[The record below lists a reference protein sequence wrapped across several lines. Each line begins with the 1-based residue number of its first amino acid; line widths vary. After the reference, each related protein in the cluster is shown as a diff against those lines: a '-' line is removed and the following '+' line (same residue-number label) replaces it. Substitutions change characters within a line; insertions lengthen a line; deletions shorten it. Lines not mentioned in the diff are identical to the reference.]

1 MSAVAVPAVDALDDA
16 RHASSRANEHKVHQR
31 WREVMRARRRRATRE
46 EIESAAKAH
55 DDALDDRERALA
67 NLDAAMDESERTH
80 RVEAEAQARR
90 LEEASTRADAETA
103 TIDARTTER
112 LRALRE
118 TFESEDAHADERWR
132 EDVHEALERAEAGRA
147 AFEREQDARRASF
160 EDKREEIRNQ
170 HGEDVSTMKIMYEN
184 KIKELEG
191 ELARVTAPSVTKGE
205 LGCADSHW
213 DADEELDHERAYEL
227 IRARDDADA
236 KRLAKTKRE
245 IQKLQSKVDHWRE
258 KTQSRTS
265 EWNASHA
272 RRVAERDQ
280 LLRRYDDVKSGVTA
294 MRDARASAL
303 RKMCVSSENA
313 IKELTK
319 TLEHARRVLR
329 VESLNADLRRRHGV
343 DVEASTHSP
352 RRSSRDAAS
361 DAIADYH
368 FSDAPMD
375 YAQSVLERFY
385 ARRTAQSSPRAP

>member
-1 MSAVAVPAVDALDDA
+1 
-16 RHASSRANEHKVHQR
+16 
-31 WREVMRARRRRATRE
+31 
-46 EIESAAKAH
+46 
-55 DDALDDRERALA
+55 
-67 NLDAAMDESERTH
+67 
-80 RVEAEAQARR
+80 
-90 LEEASTRADAETA
+90 
-103 TIDARTTER
+103 
-112 LRALRE
+112 
-118 TFESEDAHADERWR
+118 
-132 EDVHEALERAEAGRA
+132 
-147 AFEREQDARRASF
+147 
-160 EDKREEIRNQ
+160 
-170 HGEDVSTMKIMYEN
+170 MYEN
-184 KIKELEG
+184 KIKELES

-205 LGCADSHW
+205 LGCADNHW
-213 DADEELDHERAYEL
+213 DAEEELDHKRAYEL

-236 KRLAKTKRE
+236 KRLANTKRQ

-258 KTQSRTS
+258 KTHSRTS

-303 RKMCVSSENA
+303 RKMCVSSEHA
-313 IKELTK
+313 IKELTR